1 MTGLGVPC
9 LWFSLG
15 LLYVG
20 ATTAGDTLTDGEVD
34 RGLTLDAQQPIST

>member
-9 LWFSLG
+9 LSLG